1 MTTPTRSR
9 PVVPF
14 VSAAVGVVLLA
25 FLVVLVMA
33 KPGGSESASSPLL
46 GRPAP
51 VVQSTTIDNQAFD
64 LSRRKGSW
72 VVFNFF
78 NSTCVPCRQEH
89 PLLLQFAEE
98 QQRSSNPVEMYT
110 IINDDSDAAV
120 RAYFQTY
127 KGNWPKIRDSDGSI
141 SVAFGVAK
149 VPETWV
155 IDPDGFVRLRI
166 IGALSEGFL
175 SEQIDLLKR
184 QYAGEA

>member
-33 KPGGSESASSPLL
+33 KPGGSDSASSPLL

-51 VVQSTTIDNQAFD
+51 VVQSTTIDDQAFD

-89 PLLLQFAEE
+89 PLLLEFAEE
-98 QQRSSNPVEMYT
+98 QRRSSNPVEMYT

-120 RAYFQTY
+120 RTFRPTMAI
-127 KGNWPKIRDSDGSI
+127 GPKFVTLTEASQLHLVLPKCQKLGSLTLMVLFG
-141 SVAFGVAK
+141 SEFLVRYLKAF
-149 VPETWV
+149 
-155 IDPDGFVRLRI
+155 
-166 IGALSEGFL
+166 
-175 SEQIDLLKR
+175 
-184 QYAGEA
+184 